1 MMLNKFF
8 RRLILRNKHLILF
21 EAQGARDFMDLLMK
35 HRNTDIP
42 WSQEEIKQLKSYLVH
57 MSFYIPCLMIFLL
70 PGGQFLLPVLAEV
83 LDRRSK
89 KRQVPLKKITKSLNG
104 TNA

>member
-1 MMLNKFF
+1 
-8 RRLILRNKHLILF
+8 
-21 EAQGARDFMDLLMK
+21 
-35 HRNTDIP
+35 
-42 WSQEEIKQLKSYLVH
+42 
-57 MSFYIPCLMIFLL
+57 MIFLL

-89 KRQVPLKKITKSLNG
+89 KRQVPLQKKITKSLNG